1 MLIKDWKK
9 SYKLLTVQ
17 LALGLAALSELYNY
31 LPILQEHLPHNY
43 VTIISILIVI
53 ARVINQT
60 RKEAK
65 EAEDAEAAKVSLEK

>member
-9 SYKLLTVQ
+9 SYKYLTVQ
-17 LALGLAALSELYNY
+17 LALGLVALSELYNY

-43 VTIISILIVI
+43 VAIISILIVV

-65 EAEDAEAAKVSLEK
+65 VSLDK